1 MFARFERP
9 HRGATFPPMQTHAH
23 SQRVGA
29 RVAVLALAFCLGM
42 LCLMTGCNSTSA
54 SSENTSTNQQ
64 QSQGT
69 SFVLGNLNVTIY
81 DQEIVYNTDQKKC
94 LAIYAHVTNNGTTSE
109 SVMGSY
115 NVSRNQGADTHLKVA
130 VAYDTNGNA
139 LHTGNE
145 RIGPGE
151 SADIALCFVLAND
164 NPVTITF
171 GNAERGVKETTL
183 TIPLPASDE

>member
-9 HRGATFPPMQTHAH
+9 HRGATFLPMQTHAH

-29 RVAVLALAFCLGM
+29 RVAVLALAVCLGM
-42 LCLMTGCNSTSA
+42 LCLLTGCNSTSA
-54 SSENTSTNQQ
+54 SSEDTSTNQQ

-94 LAIYAHVTNNGTTSE
+94 LAIYARVTNNGTASE

-115 NVSRNQGADTHLKVA
+115 NVSRNQGAGTHLKVA

-139 LHTGNE
+139 LHTGYE
-145 RIGPGE
+145 RISPGE

-183 TIPLPASDE
+183 TIPLPAGDE